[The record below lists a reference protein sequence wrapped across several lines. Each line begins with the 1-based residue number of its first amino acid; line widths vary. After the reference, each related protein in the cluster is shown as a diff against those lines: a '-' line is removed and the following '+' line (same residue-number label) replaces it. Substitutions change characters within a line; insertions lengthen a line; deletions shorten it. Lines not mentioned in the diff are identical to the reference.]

1 MGIEELVDVLRTER
15 DELRVRLHL
24 MKAEIREEFEGLEDS
39 WNHLE
44 SRLDHL
50 KDASKESADDVGAAA
65 TQLAEELGAAYRRMK
80 KSLR

>member
-24 MKAEIREEFEGLEDS
+24 MKTEIRDEFEGLEDS

-44 SRLDHL
+44 SRLDRL
-50 KDASKESADDVGAAA
+50 KDASKESADDLGAAA
-65 TQLAEELGAAYRRMK
+65 KQLAEELGATYKRIK
-80 KSLR
+80 KSLQ